1 MEQQF
6 TIRTLIYY
14 FEFSPELILFMQEIG
29 ELIVVSD
36 VMDGDAELRLV
47 FAD

>member
-6 TIRTLIYY
+6 TVRTLIDY

-36 VMDGDAELRLV
+36 VMDEDAELRLV
-47 FAD
+47 VAD